1 MNIDVSFRDPVQDR
15 NFLLLQIYNIPKK
28 QANMKSIFLLGK
40 TLMWAFLRANGKKK
54 GLPLERDK
62 NKKRNF
68 AAAKKNRHGVIVRP
82 LRRNG

>member
-1 MNIDVSFRDPVQDR
+1 MNIDVFVSLSGVDR

-40 TLMWAFLRANGKKK
+40 TLMWAFLRANSKKK

-68 AAAKKNRHGVIVRP
+68 AAAKKNRHAVIVRL